1 MEHREITAATVVE
14 IDRLLAEGVDQAA
27 IAAQLGVS
35 KYVVGVVAN
44 DKLGRG
50 RSPRL
55 DRSGNHLSNTQRGVD
70 AATIRMIERMLKV
83 GMLNHRHIA
92 REVGV
97 SESIVKRVETGERL
111 AVSTER
117 PFVFEDLGERLL
129 AEPRRCWGC
138 GAPLAIVP
146 CRTCRAR
153 RERPA
158 PRFSCS
164 S

>member
-1 MEHREITAATVVE
+1 MEHREITATTIVE
-14 IDRLLAEGVDQAA
+14 MDRLLAEGADRAA
-27 IAAQLGVS
+27 IAARLGVS
-35 KYVVGVVAN
+35 DYVVGVVVN

-55 DRSGNHLSNTQRGVD
+55 DLASYHLRNTQRGID

-92 REVGV
+92 REAGV
-97 SESIVKRVETGERL
+97 SESIVERVETGERL

-117 PFVFEDLGERLL
+117 LLVFEDLGERLL

-138 GAPLAIVP
+138 GAPLAVVP
-146 CRTCRAR
+146 CRICRAR
-153 RERPA
+153 REKA
-158 PRFSCS
+158 AHSLSCS
-164 S
+164 C

>member
-1 MEHREITAATVVE
+1 MEHREITAATVMEV
-14 IDRLLAEGVDQAA
+14 DRLLAQGVDHAA
-27 IAAQLGVS
+27 ISARLGITA
-35 KYVVGVVAN
+35 YVIGVVAN

-50 RSPRL
+50 RIPRP
-55 DRSGNHLSNTQRGVD
+55 DRCSDHSQNSQRGVD
-70 AATIRMIERMLKV
+70 AATIRMIERMLQV
-83 GMLNHRHIA
+83 GMLRNRHIA
-92 REVGV
+92 REAGV
-97 SESIVKRVETGERL
+97 SENIVEQVAAGTRL

-129 AEPRRCWGC
+129 AKPRRCWGC

-153 RERPA
+153 RERLA

-164 S
+164 C